1 VRIFR
6 ALLRCY
12 PPRFRRAHGDEFLQ
26 FVRLELTRGI
36 SPAALARDAT
46 AGVIREW
53 LDLVRLPPG
62 EPMRNLIRD
71 FRYAARLLARTPGF
85 TIAAVATLALGIGAN
100 TAMFTLADATL
111 LRPVHV
117 RAPHELVAW
126 SWTSSYPHYQAY
138 AERTDIFQGIAGI
151 SGAQRVNVVTEGR
164 AEIAS
169 AIFVTGNTFDVLG
182 AGVIYGRR
190 LQRAD
195 DVFNGPLVALLGHD
209 YWMTRFGGDPS
220 VVGKTVR
227 VNTRPTTIVGVAEPH
242 FRGTNVAENPSL
254 YFPTGVS
261 NQLSTGFFA
270 RVNAM
275 TTPGFVWLR
284 LVGRLQPG
292 VTATQ
297 AAAIMDVVYDRLQ
310 PPAAGTT
317 REERLRL
324 VPLPTRALGRSAA
337 DLRTFVL
344 LLCAVVAFTLLVGCS
359 NLANLLLVRTAAR
372 KRDTGVRLALG
383 ATRGRVMQ
391 YAFAE
396 SVLLAAIGGVAALGV
411 SYGMLALLRTYEL
424 PGGLPIGR
432 MALDLDGRALA
443 ATAALSLVTGL
454 LFGAAPAWRASR
466 TEVFGS
472 LREQTRS
479 VTSRS
484 FARHALLTIQIG
496 LSVVLLC
503 GSGLFARAL
512 VAALETSPGFDPRGV
527 VTASVNLGLAGYNAD
542 TAGTFY
548 RAALERVKGIP
559 DVESAAWTNMLPS
572 RGLFR
577 GVAEVEGYVAAPGE
591 QVTVYGAHVGPD
603 YFRGIGTAIRQGRA
617 FAESDHATAPRVGI
631 VSEVTA
637 AKYWPGRSPV
647 GQRFRMFDE
656 WITVVGVAEPTV
668 VIELGET
675 PLPQVY
681 LPFDQWITGRMGI
694 ALDTAHLVIRTSA
707 PLDRVMP
714 LVRDRLRS
722 IDAQVPLYDLGSFE
736 TRVASLVMPQ
746 RMGAALFTMFGAL
759 TLALA
764 ILGIYGVASYL
775 AAMRT
780 REIGLRIAL
789 GATMAEVRRMIV
801 TEGAR
806 PVLIGIVCGLAAA
819 LAASRTVESFLHGI
833 SRFDPLTFVTVPI
846 ALAAIALA
854 ATDIPAR
861 RASRIAPVDALRE

>member
-1 VRIFR
+1 MRIFR

-12 PPRFRRAHGDEFLQ
+12 PPRFRRAHGEEFLQ
-26 FVRLELTRGI
+26 FVQLELTRGI
-36 SPAALARDAT
+36 SPATLMRDAT
-46 AGVIREW
+46 AGMIREW
-53 LDLVRLPPG
+53 IDLARLPHG
-62 EPMRNLIRD
+62 EPMRNLMRD

-85 TIAAVATLALGIGAN
+85 TIAAVITLALGIGAN
-100 TAMFTLADATL
+100 TAIFTLADATL

-117 RAPHELVAW
+117 RAPHELVVW

-138 AERTDIFQGIAGI
+138 AERKDIFQGIAGI
-151 SGAQRVNVVTEGR
+151 SGSQRVNLTTDGH

-169 AIFVTGNTFDVLG
+169 AIFVTGSTFDVLG
-182 AGVIYGRR
+182 VGVLHGRP
-190 LQRAD
+190 LQPAD
-195 DVFNGPLVALLGHD
+195 DVFNGPLVAVLGHD
-209 YWMTRFGGDPS
+209 YWMTRFGADPN
-220 VVGKTVR
+220 VVGRTVR
-227 VNTRPTTIVGVAEPH
+227 VNTRPATIVGVAEPG
-242 FRGTNVAENPSL
+242 FRGTSVADNPSL
-254 YFPTGVS
+254 YFPTGVF

-284 LVGRLQPG
+284 LLGRLRPG
-292 VTATQ
+292 VSATQ
-297 AAAIMDVVYDRLQ
+297 AAAAMDTVYDRVQ
-310 PPAAGTT
+310 PPPAGAT
-317 REERLRL
+317 RERLTL

-359 NLANLLLVRTAAR
+359 NLANLLLARTTAR
-372 KRDTGVRLALG
+372 RRETGVRLALG
-383 ATRGRVMQ
+383 ATRGRVLQ

-396 SVLLAAIGGVAALGV
+396 SLLLSVIGGVAALAV

-466 TEVFGS
+466 TDVLGS

-484 FARHALLTIQIG
+484 FARHALLAVQVA

-503 GSGLFARAL
+503 GSGLFSRAL
-512 VAALETSPGFDPRGV
+512 VAALDTSPGFDPRGV
-527 VTASVNLGLAGYNAD
+527 VTASVNLGLAGYD
-542 TAGTFY
+542 AGAAPAFY
-548 RAALERVKGIP
+548 RAALERVKAIP
-559 DVESAAWTNMLPS
+559 EIENVAWTNMLPS

-577 GVAEVEGYVAAPGE
+577 GVAEVEGYVAAPNE
-591 QVTVYGAHVGPD
+591 RPTVYGAHVGPE

-617 FAESDHATAPRVGI
+617 FAETDHATAPRVGI

-637 AKYWPGRSPV
+637 AKYWPGRSPM

-668 VIELGET
+668 IIELGEAR
-675 PLPQVY
+675 LPQVY
-681 LPFDQWITGRMGI
+681 LPFDQWQTGRMGI

-707 PLDRVMP
+707 PFDRVMP

-722 IDAQVPLYDLGSFE
+722 IDPEVPLYDLGSFE

-746 RMGAALFTMFGAL
+746 RMGAALFTLFGAL

-764 ILGIYGVASYL
+764 IVGIYGVASYV

-780 REIGLRIAL
+780 REIGVRIAL

-806 PVLIGIVCGLAAA
+806 PILAGIAGGLAVA

-854 ATDIPAR
+854 ATYIPAR
-861 RASRIAPVDALRE
+861 RASRIAPIDALRE

>member
-1 VRIFR
+1 MRIFR

-26 FVRLELTRGI
+26 FVRLEVTRGI
-36 SPAALARDAT
+36 SPATLMRDAT
-46 AGVIREW
+46 AGLIREW
-53 LDLVRLPPG
+53 IEIARLPHG
-62 EPMRNLIRD
+62 EPMRNLMRD

-85 TIAAVATLALGIGAN
+85 TIAAVVTLALGIGAN
-100 TAMFTLADATL
+100 TAIFTLADATL

-117 RAPHELVAW
+117 RAPHELVVW

-138 AERTDIFQGIAGI
+138 AERKDIFQGIAGI
-151 SGAQRVNVVTEGR
+151 SGSQRVNLTTDGR
-164 AEIAS
+164 AEIAP
-169 AIFVTGNTFDVLG
+169 AIFVTGSAFDVLG
-182 AGVIYGRR
+182 VGVLHGRP
-190 LQRAD
+190 LQPPD
-195 DVFNGPLVALLGHD
+195 DVFNGPLVAVLGHD
-209 YWMTRFGGDPS
+209 YWVRRFGADPG
-220 VVGKTVR
+220 VVGRTVR
-227 VNTRPTTIVGVAEPH
+227 VNTRPATIVGVAEPG
-242 FRGTNVAENPSL
+242 FRGTSVADSPSL
-254 YFPTGVS
+254 YFPTGVF

-292 VTATQ
+292 VSATQ
-297 AAAIMDVVYDRLQ
+297 AAAAMDTVYDRVQ
-310 PPAAGTT
+310 PPAAGAT
-317 REERLRL
+317 RERLKL

-359 NLANLLLVRTAAR
+359 NLANLLLARTTAR

-383 ATRGRVMQ
+383 ATRGRVLQ

-396 SVLLAAIGGVAALGV
+396 SLLLAIVGGAAALAV

-443 ATAALSLVTGL
+443 ATAALSLVTAL

-466 TEVFGS
+466 TDVLGS

-484 FARHALLTIQIG
+484 FVRHGLLAVQVA

-503 GSGLFARAL
+503 GSGLFSRAL
-512 VAALETSPGFDPRGV
+512 VAALDTSPGFDPHGV
-527 VTASVNLGLAGYNAD
+527 VTASVNLGLAGYD
-542 TAGTFY
+542 AGAAPAFY
-548 RAALERVKGIP
+548 RAALERVKAIP

-577 GVAEVEGYVAAPGE
+577 GVAEVEGYVPAPDE
-591 QVTVYGAHVGPD
+591 RVTVYGAHVGPE

-617 FAESDHATAPRVGI
+617 FAETDHATAPRVGI

-668 VIELGET
+668 IIELGEER
-675 PLPQVY
+675 LPQVY
-681 LPFDQWITGRMGI
+681 LPYDQWLTGRMGI

-714 LVRDRLRS
+714 FVRDRLRS
-722 IDAQVPLYDLGSFE
+722 IDPEVPLYDLGSFE

-746 RMGAALFTMFGAL
+746 RMGAALFTLFGAL

-764 ILGIYGVASYL
+764 IVGIYGVASYV

-780 REIGLRIAL
+780 REIGVRIAL
-789 GATMAEVRRMIV
+789 GASMTEVRRMIV

-806 PVLIGIVCGLAAA
+806 PILVGIAGGLAVA
-819 LAASRTVESFLHGI
+819 LAASRAVESFLHGI

-846 ALAAIALA
+846 ALAASGLA
-854 ATDIPAR
+854 ATYIPAR